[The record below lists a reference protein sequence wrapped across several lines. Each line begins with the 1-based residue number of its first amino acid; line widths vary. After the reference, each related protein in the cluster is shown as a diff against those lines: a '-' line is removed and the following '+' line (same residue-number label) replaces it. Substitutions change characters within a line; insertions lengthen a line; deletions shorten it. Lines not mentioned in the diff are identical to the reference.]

1 MKKKTKS
8 TTKHKTLLQL
18 LEEKVDVNKLLN
30 SVYLDED
37 QLIEAALAQP
47 TLQFSAGRFRTQ
59 MMHKRIMLETRLD
72 FIKSKEALKWR
83 RIRDQG
89 GKKEFTEPAIKERV
103 ELAKRVQ
110 ILRKKLDTAL
120 ALEEMSK
127 QLNDVFR
134 TRSDSLRIIV
144 NAGKVINHS
153 KELELLQVNSKMRRS
168 VIALRRSW
176 ASRNNEEDY

>member
-1 MKKKTKS
+1 M
-8 TTKHKTLLQL
+8 QL
-18 LEEKVDVNKLLN
+18 LEEKTDVNKLLN

-37 QLIEAALAQP
+37 ALIEAALAQP
-47 TLQFSAGRFRTQ
+47 TLQFSAGRFRAQT
-59 MMHKRIMLETRLD
+59 MYKRIMLETRLD
-72 FIKSKEALKWR
+72 MIKSKEALKWR

-103 ELAKRVQ
+103 ELSKRVQ
-110 ILRKKLDTAL
+110 MLRKKLDTAI
-120 ALEEMSK
+120 AIEELSK

-153 KELELLQVNSKMRRS
+153 KELELLQVNSKMRRAVVS
-168 VIALRRSW
+168 LRRSW
-176 ASRNNEEDY
+176 ASRNGEDE